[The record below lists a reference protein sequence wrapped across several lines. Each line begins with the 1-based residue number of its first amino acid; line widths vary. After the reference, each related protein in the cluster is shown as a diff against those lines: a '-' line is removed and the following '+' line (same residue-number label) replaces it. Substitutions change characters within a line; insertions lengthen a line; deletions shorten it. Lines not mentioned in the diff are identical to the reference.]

1 MKTRIM
7 IGGFVLL
14 AASMASAQSIST
26 IFLGGNRG
34 NAGGAIYFN
43 VAVAGTP
50 LTITGFD
57 INSIAAA
64 GTPFGF
70 QVHTLVGT
78 HVGNETNAGA
88 WTLAAT
94 GSGTAAGLGLP
105 SAVTLNATFDLAA
118 NTGYGFA
125 LILADVGGGNAIQHE
140 YTNGNGT
147 NQSYNNAD
155 ISLALGSAS
164 NVPFTAPLFSPRV
177 WNGTIYYTPVPEP
190 ATIAILGLGIVA
202 LAARRFRK

>member
-1 MKTRIM
+1 MMKTRLM
-7 IGGFVLL
+7 MGGL
-14 AASMASAQSIST
+14 AMLMASVAGAQSITT
-26 IFLGGNRG
+26 IFTGGNRG
-34 NAGGAIYFN
+34 NPGGAVYFD
-43 VAVAGTP
+43 VTVAGSP
-50 LTITGFD
+50 LTITVFD

-78 HVGNETNAGA
+78 YVGNENNMGA
-88 WTLAAT
+88 WALAAT

-105 SAVTLNATFDLAA
+105 SAVTLNATFNLAA
-118 NTGYGFA
+118 NTTYGFA

-147 NQSYNNAD
+147 NQSYNNAN
-155 ISLALGSAS
+155 ISLSLGAAS
-164 NVPFTAPLFSPRV
+164 NFPFLAPTFTPRV

-190 ATIAILGLGIVA
+190 ATIAILGLGIAA
-202 LAARRFRK
+202 LALRRRK